1 MKQESFSDMEYSCRK
16 KKTKREE
23 FLEVMDEIIPWDEW
37 VEIIRPY
44 YPTGKR
50 GRPPIEIEIMLRMYL
65 LQCWFS
71 LSDEGVEDAIYDS
84 YAMRKFMGI
93 NFFEQDVPDA
103 TTLLHFR
110 HLLEAHGIGKLFF
123 DAINRCLEQAG
134 RMMRGGSIVDA
145 TLISAPSSTK
155 NREKK
160 RDPEMHQTKKGNQ
173 WHFGMKCHTGVDAGS
188 GFVHTVEATPANVH
202 DVTVAANCCGRTMRS
217 STGTAHIWDWK
228 NGMRSSMNHSFPP
241 LNTGSTAARASC
253 PGFPTTPL
261 TGSGTSKT
269 ADPLYDAKWSIPTE
283 S

>member
-1 MKQESFSDMEYSCRK
+1 MKQESFSDMEYRCQR

-23 FLEVMDEIIPWDEW
+23 FLEIMDEIIPWDEW
-37 VEIIRPY
+37 VGIIRPY
-44 YPTGKR
+44 YPAGKR
-50 GRPPIEIEIMLRMYL
+50 GRPPIMLRMYL

-110 HLLEAHGIGKLFF
+110 HLLEEHGIGKLFF
-123 DAINRCLEQAG
+123 EAINRCLERAG

-155 NREKK
+155 NAEKK

-188 GFVHTVEATPANVH
+188 GFVHTVEATAANVH
-202 DVTVAANCCGRTMRS
+202 DVTVAAKLLREDDEVVYGDSAYLGLEKREEIKQNPQLSAIEYRIS
-217 STGTAHIWDWK
+217 
-228 NGMRSSMNHSFPP
+228 NQPP
-241 LNTGSTAARASC
+241 SGPAAQ
-253 PGFPTTPL
+253 GFRQRH
-261 TGSGTSKT
+261 
-269 ADPLYDAKWSIPTE
+269 
-283 S
+283 

>member
-50 GRPPIEIEIMLRMYL
+50 GRPPIEIEIMRG
-65 LQCWFS
+65 CICCNAGSACRTREWRTP
-71 LSDEGVEDAIYDS
+71 IYDS

-155 NREKK
+155 KQGKE
-160 RDPEMHQTKKGNQ
+160 
-173 WHFGMKCHTGVDAGS
+173 AGS
-188 GFVHTVEATPANVH
+188 RNAPDQEGQSMAFRHEVPHR
-202 DVTVAANCCGRTMRS
+202 CGRGQRLCPH
-217 STGTAHIWDWK
+217 G
-228 NGMRSSMNHSFPP
+228 
-241 LNTGSTAARASC
+241 GSNAGQC
-253 PGFPTTPL
+253 P
-261 TGSGTSKT
+261 
-269 ADPLYDAKWSIPTE
+269 
-283 S
+283 

>member
-1 MKQESFSDMEYSCRK
+1 MKQESFSDMEYQCRK

-23 FLEVMDEIIPWDEW
+23 FLEIMDEIIPWEEW
-37 VEIIRPY
+37 VSLVVPH

-65 LQCWFS
+65 LQCWFN

-110 HLLEAHGIGKLFF
+110 HLLEEHGIGKLFF
-123 DAINRCLEQAG
+123 DAISRCLERAG
-134 RMMRGGSIVDA
+134 RMMRGGTIVDA
-145 TLISAPSSTK
+145 ALISAPSSTK

-173 WHFGMKCHTGVDAGS
+173 CHFGMKCHTGVDAGS
-188 GFVHTVEATPANVH
+188 GFVHTVEATAANVH
-202 DVTVAANCCGRTMRS
+202 DVTVVAKLMTKLS
-217 STGTAHIWDWK
+217 IGTAPIWDWK
-228 NGMRSSMNHSFPP
+228 SGKKSNRIPSFPP
-241 LNTGSTAARASC
+241 LNTASTAVRAGC
-253 PGFPTTPL
+253 LRFPTTPS
-261 TGSGTSKT
+261 TGDGTSRT
-269 ADPLYDAKWSIPTE
+269 ANSLYAARWNTLTE
-283 S
+283 L